1 MYLAG
6 SLHAGGRQIKEELM
20 RKARKG
26 DTVVV
31 DFSGLME
38 NGTILSAP
46 LQFTIGKGDVLP
58 AIEDAV
64 IGLSPGE
71 RKTDRVPPGMVFGEY
86 REDMVREVE
95 KNEIPHGNT
104 ANIGTWL
111 EFTRSDGE
119 VLRGIVRKVSASTV
133 FIDTNHPMAGNHL
146 EFSARLLEILP

>member
-1 MYLAG
+1 VHENRILKACC
-6 SLHAGGRQIKEELM
+6 IKEEKM
-20 RKARKG
+20 KKARKG

-46 LQFTIGKGDVLP
+46 LRFTIGKGNVLP

-71 RKTDRVPPGMVFGEY
+71 RKTDRVPPQMVFGEY
-86 REDMVREVE
+86 REDMIREVQ
-95 KNEIPHGNT
+95 KNEIPHTRNAAVG
-104 ANIGTWL
+104 AWL
-111 EFTRSDGE
+111 EVARSNGE
-119 VLRGIVRKVSASTV
+119 VLKGLVRKITDSTI

-146 EFSARLLEILP
+146 HFSARLLEIVP

>member
-1 MYLAG
+1 M
-6 SLHAGGRQIKEELM
+6 K
-20 RKARKG
+20 KAQKG

-46 LQFTIGKGDVLP
+46 LQFTIGKGNVLP

-86 REDMVREVE
+86 RQDMIREIEKED
-95 KNEIPHGNT
+95 IPHGST
-104 ANIGTWL
+104 ADVGTWL

-119 VLRGIVRKVSASTV
+119 VLRGVVRKISTSTILV
-133 FIDTNHPMAGNHL
+133 DTNHPMAGNHL
-146 EFSARLLEILP
+146 EFSARLLEILT

>member
-1 MYLAG
+1 
-6 SLHAGGRQIKEELM
+6 LHKGGRQIKEELM
-20 RKARKG
+20 RKAQKG

-38 NGTILSAP
+38 NGTILNAP
-46 LQFTIGKGDVLP
+46 LQFTIGKGNVVP

-71 RKTDRVPPGMVFGEY
+71 RKTDRVPPGRVFGEY
-86 REDMVREVE
+86 RKDMVREVE
-95 KNEIPHGNT
+95 KNELPHGDST
-104 ANIGTWL
+104 DVGSWL

-119 VLRGIVRKVSASTV
+119 VLRGTVREISASTIT
-133 FIDTNHPMAGNHL
+133 IDTNHPMAGNHL

>member
-1 MYLAG
+1 M
-6 SLHAGGRQIKEELM
+6 K
-20 RKARKG
+20 KAQKG

-71 RKTDRVPPGMVFGEY
+71 RKTDRVPPRMVFGEY
-86 REDMVREVE
+86 REDMVKEIERD
-95 KNEIPHGNT
+95 EIPHSDAADVG
-104 ANIGTWL
+104 AWL
-111 EFTRSDGE
+111 EFTRSNGE
-119 VLRGIVRKVSASTV
+119 VLRGVVQKVSVSTL

-146 EFSARLLEILP
+146 EFSARLLEILT

>member
-1 MYLAG
+1 L
-6 SLHAGGRQIKEELM
+6 LQKGGRQIKEEIM
-20 RKARKG
+20 KKAQKG

-64 IGLSPGE
+64 IGLTPGE
-71 RKTDRVPPGMVFGEY
+71 RKTDRVPPRMVFGEY
-86 REDMVREVE
+86 REDMVMEVE
-95 KNEIPHGNT
+95 KKEIPQDNWADVG
-104 ANIGTWL
+104 AWL
-111 EFTRSDGE
+111 EVTRSDGE
-119 VLRGIVRKVSASTV
+119 VLRGFVRKVSDSTI

-146 EFSARLLEILP
+146 EFSARLLEILT